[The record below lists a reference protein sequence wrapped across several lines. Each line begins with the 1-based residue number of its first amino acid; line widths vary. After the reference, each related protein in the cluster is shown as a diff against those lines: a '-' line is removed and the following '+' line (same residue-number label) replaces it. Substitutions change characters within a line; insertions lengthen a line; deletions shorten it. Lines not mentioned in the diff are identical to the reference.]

1 MEPVRP
7 TLDTVARAAGVSRM
21 TVSNAYNRPDQ
32 LSAATRARVLAVAAD
47 LGYGGPDP
55 AGRSLRRGRS
65 GTVGVVLTD
74 HLARA
79 FSDPGMVSFL
89 HGLAAALGE
98 ARQALL
104 LLPVTDGVDERL
116 VRDAVVDGFVLA
128 SLTRGA
134 HVVDEVL
141 GRRLPVV
148 TSGSLRLSGVPNV
161 GIDDV
166 GAAHRL
172 AEHLIALGHRRLA
185 VVTVTFASALAD
197 DSSTRDGVVRLALD
211 AAASVT
217 RQGGMQNR
225 VQGFRAGVEEAGAA
239 GAEVTVLGVA
249 TNDRASG
256 AAAFRSLL
264 NGPEPERPTAVF
276 CVTDILALGGLDAAA
291 ELGVAVPAELSVVG
305 FDGIDEAEHSDP
317 PLTTVR
323 QDLFGQGRVAADLL
337 LAVVAGRLPRSVR
350 RPTELVV
357 GGSTGP
363 APASPP
369 QGRARTRPPER
380 RGSSRVVGSA
390 GAGKGSPG

>member
-32 LSAATRARVLAVAAD
+32 LSAATRARVLAVAAE

-104 LLPVTDGVDERL
+104 LLPVTDEADERL

-128 SLTRGA
+128 SLTRGS

-148 TSGSLRLSGVPNV
+148 TSGSLRLRGVPNV
-161 GIDDV
+161 GVDDV
-166 GAAHRL
+166 GAAHGL

-197 DSSTRDGVVRLALD
+197 GRLD
-211 AAASVT
+211 A
-217 RQGGMQNR
+217 
-225 VQGFRAGVEEAGAA
+225 
-239 GAEVTVLGVA
+239 
-249 TNDRASG
+249 
-256 AAAFRSLL
+256 
-264 NGPEPERPTAVF
+264 
-276 CVTDILALGGLDAAA
+276 
-291 ELGVAVPAELSVVG
+291 
-305 FDGIDEAEHSDP
+305 
-317 PLTTVR
+317 
-323 QDLFGQGRVAADLL
+323 
-337 LAVVAGRLPRSVR
+337 
-350 RPTELVV
+350 
-357 GGSTGP
+357 
-363 APASPP
+363 
-369 QGRARTRPPER
+369 
-380 RGSSRVVGSA
+380 
-390 GAGKGSPG
+390 